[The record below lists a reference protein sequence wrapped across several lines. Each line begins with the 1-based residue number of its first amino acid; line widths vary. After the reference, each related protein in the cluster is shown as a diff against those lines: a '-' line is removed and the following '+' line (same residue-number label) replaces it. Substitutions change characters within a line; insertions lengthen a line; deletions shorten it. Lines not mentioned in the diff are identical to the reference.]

1 MTRKEQKE
9 MRQKQIIWG
18 ALELFVTKG
27 FSETKI
33 SDIAESLGISVGLL
47 FHYYESKEALYKSLV
62 EMGLEASKRPEKI
75 EFDTPLEYF
84 TKTVDGLFRAA
95 KEQPWVFQM
104 FVLMSQ
110 ARRSG
115 IPEDIR
121 QLAMSVDQAA
131 FSAEVIKKGQQSGTI
146 RDGDPTALSYAFWC
160 SIQGIMEQHLIFPEI
175 PLPKTEWII
184 DIIRKQ
190 TEEEIK

>member
-9 MRQKQIIWG
+9 MRQKQIMLK

-62 EMGLEASKRPEKI
+62 EMGLEAAKRPEKI
-75 EFDTPLEYF
+75 EFDAPLDYF
-84 TKTVDGLFRAA
+84 TKTLEGLFGAA

-110 ARRSG
+110 ARRPG
-115 IPEDIR
+115 IPDEIR
-121 QLAMSVDQAA
+121 QLALSVDQIG
-131 FSAEVIKKGQQSGTI
+131 FSAEIIKRGQEQGVIRSGDA
-146 RDGDPTALSYAFWC
+146 RSLSSAFWC
-160 SIQGIMEQHLIFPEI
+160 SVQGIMEQHLITPEI
-175 PLPKTEWII
+175 PLPETKWITAI
-184 DIIRKQ
+184 LK
-190 TEEEIK
+190 K

>member
-9 MRQKQIIWG
+9 MRQQQIMLK

-33 SDIAESLGISVGLL
+33 SDIADSLGISVGLL

-62 EMGLEASKRPEKI
+62 EMGLEATKRPEKI
-75 EFDTPLEYF
+75 GFDAPLDYF
-84 TKTVDGLFRAA
+84 TKTIEGLFGAA

-110 ARRSG
+110 ARRPG
-115 IPEDIR
+115 IPDEIR
-121 QLAMSVDQAA
+121 QLALSVDQIGS
-131 FSAEVIKKGQQSGTI
+131 SAEIIKQGQQQGVIRSGDA
-146 RDGDPTALSYAFWC
+146 RSLSSAFWC
-160 SIQGIMEQHLIFPEI
+160 SVQGIMEQHLITPEI
-175 PLPKTEWII
+175 PLPKTEWITAI
-184 DIIRKQ
+184 LKY
-190 TEEEIK
+190 TEV

>member
-9 MRQKQIIWG
+9 MRQKQIMFK

-33 SDIAESLGISVGLL
+33 SDIAESLDISVGLL

-62 EMGLEASKRPEKI
+62 EMGLEAAKRPEKI
-75 EFDTPLEYF
+75 EFSTPLEYF
-84 TKTVDGLFRAA
+84 TKTIEGLFGAA
-95 KEQPWVFQM
+95 KVQPWVFQM

-110 ARRSG
+110 ARRPG

-121 QLAMSVDQAA
+121 QLALSVDQIG
-131 FSAEVIKKGQQSGTI
+131 FSAYIIRQGQEHGDI
-146 RDGDPTALSYAFWC
+146 RDGDPKALSSAFWC
-160 SIQGIMEQHLIFPEI
+160 SVQGIMEQHLITPEY
-175 PLPKTEWII
+175 PLPETEWITAI
-184 DIIRKQ
+184 LEK
-190 TEEEIK
+190 